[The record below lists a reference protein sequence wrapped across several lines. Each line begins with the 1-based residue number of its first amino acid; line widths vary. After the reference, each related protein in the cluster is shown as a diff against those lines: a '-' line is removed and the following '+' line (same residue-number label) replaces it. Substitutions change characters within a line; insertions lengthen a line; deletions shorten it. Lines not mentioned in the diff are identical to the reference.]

1 MTALRGSFAFKQDG
15 DIIRH
20 SQDGP
25 TSCWTHLL
33 SAVNLAVGR
42 QKDLL
47 TDGKLSRVDSRV
59 NALDVADSGTGLAGQ
74 IEESVAALDVVS
86 LDKALGSSA
95 DRDVDEF
102 ARVDQVDVLDLLV
115 GGDEGVKGDVVVCGD
130 QAQGVAALDDVA
142 GVDGD
147 GAGGG
152 GRWGG
157 LGEARGVV
165 GGGALGR
172 DLDDLTGD
180 HQVGV
185 FDVVEAGNVADAR
198 LVLLGQGAEGVARND
213 GVVDGGGG
221 TAGECACWGTI
232 SQWGLGV
239 DQVDRDGLQV
249 LLPNCGKAAALAS
262 ANMAE

>member
-1 MTALRGSFAFKQDG
+1 
-15 DIIRH
+15 
-20 SQDGP
+20 
-25 TSCWTHLL
+25 
-33 SAVNLAVGR
+33 
-42 QKDLL
+42 
-47 TDGKLSRVDSRV
+47 
-59 NALDVADSGTGLAGQ
+59 
-74 IEESVAALDVVS
+74 
-86 LDKALGSSA
+86 
-95 DRDVDEF
+95 
-102 ARVDQVDVLDLLV
+102 
-115 GGDEGVKGDVVVCGD
+115 
-130 QAQGVAALDDVA
+130 
-142 GVDGD
+142 
-147 GAGGG
+147 
-152 GRWGG
+152 
-157 LGEARGVV
+157 
-165 GGGALGR
+165 
-172 DLDDLTGD
+172 LTGD